1 MYRYSRRSCLLAASS
16 LILSSACAKLP
27 TGERDGSRAVAQI
40 KALENSLAGRIG
52 VFAWRAGD
60 GLQLAYRADER
71 FPFCST
77 FKVIAAAAILD
88 KSTRDAGLMQQV
100 IRYQPSDM
108 VSYSPITEQ
117 RIGAGMSVAALCAA
131 ALQYS
136 DNTAANLLIRLLGGP
151 QAVTAYAAS
160 IGDSVFRLDRCETSL
175 NTAIPEDPRDT
186 TTPRAMGGS
195 LQRLLL
201 GDALPPVQRQQL
213 QVWMLG
219 NTTGAARIKAG
230 LPADWRV
237 ADKTG
242 SGSYGTANDIAVV
255 WPPAREPIVMAI
267 YTTLHSPDAEA
278 RSDVIAAV
286 AQVIMGWLG
295 A

>member
-1 MYRYSRRSCLLAASS
+1 
-16 LILSSACAKLP
+16 LP
-27 TGERDGSRAVAQI
+27 TGGHDESLAIAQI
-40 KALENSLAGRIG
+40 KALENTLAGRIG

-77 FKVIAAAAILD
+77 FKVIAAAAILE
-88 KSTRDAGLMQQV
+88 KSTRDAGLMQLIV
-100 IRYQPSDM
+100 RYQRSDM

-117 RIGAGMSVAALCAA
+117 HIGEGMPVAALCAA

-136 DNTAANLLIRLLGGP
+136 DNTAANLLLRLLGGP

-160 IGDSVFRLDRCETSL
+160 IGDTAFRLDRWETAL

-213 QVWMLG
+213 QAWMLG

-267 YTTLHSPDAEA
+267 YTT
-278 RSDVIAAV
+278 
-286 AQVIMGWLG
+286 
-295 A
+295 